1 MNILVKKSLLLL
13 VKFIP
18 ANILDR
24 NQKKSINKIV
34 VKENYDDPKELANC
48 ICKVIPI
55 QIIKNK
61 PELVESIINVI
72 QKEQYQNKEQIFN
85 SIKEMY
91 RAYNKE
97 AKPSETIEESYIDS
111 LSEQNFENAEEAI
124 SYLAER
130 IVDDPSVLAKYL
142 LSFSIES
149 FKYCCDLIN
158 DLKKLDVL
166 DKLSVIEASKDMVAF
181 GQSNP
186 DYMKSM
192 LTDSLKNLFIVYRE
206 LQCRFDFYFGKIQEL
221 DNQPSWKFYLCTGPL
236 AYFSGNIDTNNQI
249 AKLAIEGMRE
259 AVNVQILISHYLNA
273 DINSSTLKNFE
284 NFTNQILNE
293 ENCKLLQAYEK
304 DQNDY
309 WLMLPEKCKQTLENK
324 TLLLECLNNN

>member
-1 MNILVKKSLLLL
+1 MNILAKKSLLLI

-18 ANILDR
+18 VSILDR
-24 NQKKSINKIV
+24 NQKKAINNIV
-34 VKENYDDPKELANC
+34 EKENYDDPKELANC
-48 ICKVIPI
+48 ICKVIPV

-61 PELVESIINVI
+61 PEFVESIINVI

-85 SIKEMY
+85 SLKEIY
-91 RAYNKE
+91 IAYNKE

-111 LSEQNFENAEEAI
+111 LSEQDFENAEEAF

-130 IVDDPSVLAKYL
+130 IITDPSVLAKYL
-142 LSFSIES
+142 LSFSLES
-149 FKYCCDLIN
+149 FKFCCSQID
-158 DLKKLDVL
+158 DLKKLNLL
-166 DKLSVIEASKDMVAF
+166 DKTSVIKASRNIINFVE
-181 GQSNP
+181 SNP
-186 DYMKSM
+186 DMKSILQDYMK
-192 LTDSLKNLFIVYRE
+192 DLFFIYDQLLEQFEVY
-206 LQCRFDFYFGKIQEL
+206 LGKIQEL
-221 DNQPSWKFYLCTGPL
+221 DNQPSWKFYLFSGPR
-236 AYFSGNIDTNNQI
+236 AYFSGNIDTNNQC
-249 AKLAIEGMRE
+249 AKLAIEGMRD

-273 DINSSTLKNFE
+273 DINSSTLKDFE

-309 WLMLPEKCKQTLENK
+309 WLLLPEKCKQTLEDK